1 MNGANAAGLVG
12 LDDGPEIAD
21 ATVLGHKTE
30 GSDVKDPVSSYE
42 IAKSRLVP
50 LLSQLQLRS
59 RQRPDLQCM
68 EGGALGVD
76 GADAAGPVGKD
87 YRSKN
92 ANVTVQGHK
101 MEGGNVK
108 DSVSSHG
115 NVKSGIAP
123 CMEAGAL
130 GVNGADAP
138 RLVGQDHRPKNADAT
153 VPDRQVAA
161 GNVKDLVS
169 RPGLAA

>member
-1 MNGANAAGLVG
+1 
-12 LDDGPEIAD
+12 
-21 ATVLGHKTE
+21 
-30 GSDVKDPVSSYE
+30 
-42 IAKSRLVP
+42 
-50 LLSQLQLRS
+50 
-59 RQRPDLQCM
+59 M

-123 CMEAGAL
+123 VSPLPNMKSFK
-130 GVNGADAP
+130 
-138 RLVGQDHRPKNADAT
+138 RLNYLKKKKKNQVRESEKSKLIDIDFHRVFFYPK
-153 VPDRQVAA
+153 RK
-161 GNVKDLVS
+161 VKS
-169 RPGLAA
+169 R

>member
-1 MNGANAAGLVG
+1 
-12 LDDGPEIAD
+12 
-21 ATVLGHKTE
+21 
-30 GSDVKDPVSSYE
+30 
-42 IAKSRLVP
+42 
-50 LLSQLQLRS
+50 
-59 RQRPDLQCM
+59 M

-101 MEGGNVK
+101 MEGGSVK

-123 CMEAGAL
+123 VSPLPYMKSFK
-130 GVNGADAP
+130 
-138 RLVGQDHRPKNADAT
+138 RLNYLKKKKNQVRESEKSKLIDIDFHRVFFFPK
-153 VPDRQVAA
+153 RK
-161 GNVKDLVS
+161 VKS
-169 RPGLAA
+169 R

>member
-1 MNGANAAGLVG
+1 
-12 LDDGPEIAD
+12 
-21 ATVLGHKTE
+21 
-30 GSDVKDPVSSYE
+30 
-42 IAKSRLVP
+42 
-50 LLSQLQLRS
+50 
-59 RQRPDLQCM
+59 M

-123 CMEAGAL
+123 VSPLPYIKIFKRFNYLKKKKKNQVRESEKSKL
-130 GVNGADAP
+130 IDI
-138 RLVGQDHRPKNADAT
+138 DFHRVFFFPK
-153 VPDRQVAA
+153 RK
-161 GNVKDLVS
+161 VKS
-169 RPGLAA
+169 R